1 MIAPD
6 GLCALQSEPDRP
18 ERGARSALARQ
29 QAADDAARVQ
39 RFLGGDTDAFAEIMS
54 VHRGPIHTLALSF
67 LKNHADAEE
76 ITQDTFIRAH
86 RGLLAFRGD
95 SSLATWLHRI
105 ALNLARN
112 RYWYFHRRRRHVLA
126 VTKVISPG
134 PILFRQERVGWR
146 GRRFHLYKFRTMSV
160 GADTAVHRSY
170 VRQLMASNAPMVK
183 LDARRDARL
192 IPGGRWLRASGLDEL
207 PQLINVL
214 RGEMSLVGPR
224 PCLPG
229 EFDHVAPTEGGA
241 RSDAVPG
248 LTGLWQVS
256 GKNRT
261 TFQEMIRLDVHYARH
276 VSLLLDLKII
286 VLTPLVL
293 ARQLSELRLKRTL
306 PLGSPVLAPV
316 NRVAMFESSVRR

>member
-1 MIAPD
+1 MTTSSRIPPTHPAPGVAID
-6 GLCALQSEPDRP
+6 AMPAWKRSVDLLFCLLSLPVLAV
-18 ERGARSALARQ
+18 SAL
-29 QAADDAARVQ
+29 
-39 RFLGGDTDAFAEIMS
+39 MM
-54 VHRGPIHTLALSF
+54 
-67 LKNHADAEE
+67 
-76 ITQDTFIRAH
+76 
-86 RGLLAFRGD
+86 
-95 SSLATWLHRI
+95 
-105 ALNLARN
+105 
-112 RYWYFHRRRRHVLA
+112 LA